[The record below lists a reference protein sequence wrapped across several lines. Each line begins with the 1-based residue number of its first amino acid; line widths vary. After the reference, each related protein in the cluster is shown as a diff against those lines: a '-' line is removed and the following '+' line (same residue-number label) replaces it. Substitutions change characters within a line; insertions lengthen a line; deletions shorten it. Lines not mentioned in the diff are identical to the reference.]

1 MRLCMLLEAQFG
13 SNIAPIERPRLPSL
27 STLPSSK
34 GDTSTPAPAVK
45 SDPDRDETPA
55 STSKDN
61 EKEMPNG
68 KEEEGDGAMDKEESE
83 PDIEAMEA
91 AELERLHS
99 LGIPVPGI
107 EIKVDKHV
115 ARVWLETLEVECTYP
130 VLRDRVKIVV
140 ERAVETVAGLWAKP
154 PSFGTGK
161 NGHVGVFGDEMDVG
175 L

>member
-1 MRLCMLLEAQFG
+1 MLLEAQFG
-13 SNIAPIERPRLPSL
+13 SNIAPIERPRLPSR
-27 STLPSSK
+27 SSLPSAAK
-34 GDTSTPAPAVK
+34 KNTSTPTPAIK
-45 SDPDRDETPA
+45 PDHDRSETPA
-55 STSKDN
+55 STLKED
-61 EKEMPNG
+61 EKEIPNG
-68 KEEEGDGAMDKEESE
+68 KDEHVDEDMDEDESE

-91 AELERLHS
+91 AELDRLHG

-154 PSFGTGK
+154 RSFGTGK
-161 NGHVGVFGDEMDVG
+161 NGHVGIFGDEMDVG